1 MRRLSVFLALTAA
14 VLATALCAPVLQAQ
28 APEPKVTAAVPAC
41 PSTATLDQLITAID
55 AAVSGP
61 GNQDRTCFRALF
73 LPDARLIPIRI
84 AADGTATPH
93 ILTVQGWIDAV
104 AKRGS
109 AVFIETQVKV
119 KTETWAHIAHLWS
132 TYETHAAPEAG
143 ITAGKIVQGKLM
155 DRGINSI
162 QAVFDGKQWHV
173 IEITWQAEV
182 PADPVPEKYLP

>member
-1 MRRLSVFLALTAA
+1 MRRLLFFLALTAA
-14 VLATALCAPVLQAQ
+14 VLAPALHAQ
-28 APEPKVTAAVPAC
+28 EPEPKITAAVPAC
-41 PSTATLDQLITAID
+41 PSTATLDQLIAAID

-84 AADGTATPH
+84 AADGATTPR
-93 ILTVQGWIDAV
+93 ILTVQDWIDAV

-109 AVFIETQVKV
+109 AVFYEKQIKV
-119 KTETWAHIAHLWS
+119 RSETWAHIAHLWS
-132 TYETHAAPEAG
+132 TYETRSAPDATSPE
-143 ITAGKIVQGKLM
+143 GKLM

-162 QAVFDGKQWHV
+162 QAIFDGKRWQV

-182 PADPVPEKYLP
+182 PSDPVPGKYLP

>member
-1 MRRLSVFLALTAA
+1 MRHLSVFLSLTAA
-14 VLATALCAPVLQAQ
+14 LFAHALQAQ
-28 APEPKVTAAVPAC
+28 TPEPKITAALPAC

-84 AADGTATPH
+84 AADGTAAPR
-93 ILTVQGWIDAV
+93 ILTVQDWIDAV

-109 AVFIETQVKV
+109 ASFIEHQVKV

-132 TYETHAAPEAG
+132 TYETHAAPDAG
-143 ITAGKIVQGKLM
+143 ATEGKLM

-162 QAVFDGKQWHV
+162 QAVFDGKQWKV
-173 IEITWQAEV
+173 IEITWQAQT
-182 PADPVPEKYLP
+182 PAEPVSAQYLP

>member
-1 MRRLSVFLALTAA
+1 MLFLALAAAA
-14 VLATALCAPVLQAQ
+14 VAPAILASAPRAQ
-28 APEPKVTAAVPAC
+28 EPEPKITAAVPAC
-41 PSTATLDQLITAID
+41 PSTATLDQLITAVD

-84 AADGTATPH
+84 AADGTATPR
-93 ILTVQGWIDAV
+93 ILTVQDWIDAV

-109 AVFIETQVKV
+109 ASFIEHQVKV

-143 ITAGKIVQGKLM
+143 ATEGKLM

-162 QAVFDGKQWHV
+162 QAVFDGKQWKV
-173 IEITWQAEV
+173 IEITWQAEI